1 MTSIFVAKLDFGVTQ
16 EELKST
22 FEEFGRVAKATIAT
36 DRETGKPKG
45 FAFVE
50 MFDEDE
56 ANRAIE
62 SLDGITINGRQIA
75 VKKAEDRS
83 NSRPADRPVRRDF
96 NSDRRESSETP
107 YKKVEE
113 PKVIDPSLIIPTNPE
128 KLVDRKKDVP
138 KKKEKKLDFNDG
150 KPRAKKMETYKKS
163 GKNNRFIDF
172 DDDDDF

>member
-22 FEEFGRVAKATIAT
+22 FEKFGRVAKATIAT

-56 ANRAIE
+56 ANQAIE
-62 SLDGITINGRQIA
+62 SLDGISINGRQIA

-83 NSRPADRPVRRDF
+83 AGKPAERPVRRDF
-96 NSDRRESSETP
+96 SAERRDPAETSF
-107 YKKVEE
+107 KKVEE
-113 PKVIDPSLIIPTNPE
+113 PKIIDPSLIIPTNPA
-128 KLVDRKKDVP
+128 KLIDRKKDVP

-172 DDDDDF
+172 DEDDEF